1 VKRSPGEIV
10 REHVRIT
17 LQPVDEPPNRE
28 QLERTIEQ
36 IGSDSV
42 LLFSTDFP
50 HWHFDGLAA
59 LPEGLSPALVKKI
72 LLENPV
78 ETYSRLRD
86 ESAPKEIRQ

>member
-1 VKRSPGEIV
+1 
-10 REHVRIT
+10 
-17 LQPVDEPPNRE
+17 
-28 QLERTIEQ
+28 
-36 IGSDSV
+36 